1 VDLAINNDKRRTT
14 MATVTKVNP
23 TSTTL
28 NYEVVGAEINFFT
41 VDYINA
47 INGSVGP
54 AGAHQL
60 VLNTIQNTKTIVA
73 AGPLADTNTQQTF
86 AVEGDLTATEA
97 SALQVAI
104 RALGAAAGDVAVDL
118 SAATVTR
125 TKLGILTAAAIA

>member
-1 VDLAINNDKRRTT
+1 

>member
-1 VDLAINNDKRRTT
+1 

-23 TSTTL
+23 TSTTV

-73 AGPLADTNTQQTF
+73 AGPLADSNTQQTF

-104 RALGAAAGDVAVDL
+104 RALGATAGTPNVDL

-125 TKLGILTAAAIA
+125 TKLGILTAAVIA

>member
-1 VDLAINNDKRRTT
+1 
-14 MATVTKVNP
+14 MAVVTKVNP
-23 TSTTL
+23 ASTTV
-28 NYEVVGAEINFFT
+28 NYEVVGQDINFFT

-60 VLNTIQNTKTIVA
+60 VLNTIQNTRTIVA
-73 AGPLADTNTQQTF
+73 AGPLTDTNTQQTF
-86 AVEGDLTATEA
+86 AIEGDFTAAEA

-104 RALGAAAGDVAVDL
+104 RALGASAGDVAVDL

-125 TKLGILTAAAIA
+125 TKLGILTAAAVA

>member
-1 VDLAINNDKRRTT
+1 
-14 MATVTKVNP
+14 MAEVTKVNP
-23 TSTTL
+23 VSTTV

-97 SALQVAI
+97 SALQTAI
-104 RALGAAAGDVAVDL
+104 RALVATAGTPNVDL

-125 TKLGILTAAAIA
+125 TKLGILTAAAVAL

>member
-1 VDLAINNDKRRTT
+1 

-23 TSTTL
+23 ASTTV
-28 NYEVVGAEINFFT
+28 NYEVVGQDINFFT

-60 VLNTIQNTKTIVA
+60 VLNTVQNTKTIVA
-73 AGPLADTNTQQTF
+73 AGPLADSNTQQTF
-86 AVEGDLTATEA
+86 AVEGDLTAADA

-104 RALGAAAGDVAVDL
+104 RALGATAGTPNVDL

-125 TKLGILTAAAIA
+125 TKLGILTAAVIA

>member
-1 VDLAINNDKRRTT
+1 

-23 TSTTL
+23 TSTTV
-28 NYEVVGAEINFFT
+28 NYEVVGQDINFFT

-60 VLNTIQNTKTIVA
+60 VLNTIQNTRTIVA
-73 AGPLADTNTQQTF
+73 AGPLADSNTQQTF
-86 AVEGDLTATEA
+86 AIEGDFTAAEA

-104 RALGAAAGDVAVDL
+104 RALGASAGDVAVDL

>member
-1 VDLAINNDKRRTT
+1 
-14 MATVTKVNP
+14 MATVTKVSP
-23 TSTTL
+23 ASTTV
-28 NYEVVGAEINFFT
+28 NYEVVGQDINFFT

-60 VLNTIQNTKTIVA
+60 VLNTIQNTRTIVA

-86 AVEGDLTATEA
+86 AIEGDFTAAEA

-125 TKLGILTAAAIA
+125 TKLGILTAAVIA

>member
-1 VDLAINNDKRRTT
+1 
-14 MATVTKVNP
+14 
-23 TSTTL
+23 
-28 NYEVVGAEINFFT
+28 
-41 VDYINA
+41 
-47 INGSVGP
+47 
-54 AGAHQL
+54 

-86 AVEGDLTATEA
+86 AVEGDFTATEA

>member
-1 VDLAINNDKRRTT
+1 
-14 MATVTKVNP
+14 MAEVTKVNP
-23 TSTTL
+23 TSTTV

-86 AVEGDLTATEA
+86 AVEGDLTAADA

-104 RALGAAAGDVAVDL
+104 RALGATAGTPNVDL
-118 SAATVTR
+118 SSATVTR

>member
-1 VDLAINNDKRRTT
+1 
-14 MATVTKVNP
+14 MAEVTKVNP
-23 TSTTL
+23 VSTTV

-97 SALQVAI
+97 SALQTAI
-104 RALGAAAGDVAVDL
+104 RALGATAGTPNVDL

-125 TKLGILTAAAIA
+125 TKLGILTAAVIA

>member
-1 VDLAINNDKRRTT
+1 
-14 MATVTKVNP
+14 MAEVTKVNP
-23 TSTTL
+23 TSTTV

-86 AVEGDLTATEA
+86 AVEGDLTAADA

>member
-1 VDLAINNDKRRTT
+1 

-23 TSTTL
+23 ASTTV
-28 NYEVVGAEINFFT
+28 NYEVVGQDINFFT

-86 AVEGDLTATEA
+86 AVEGDLTAADA

-104 RALGAAAGDVAVDL
+104 RALGATAGTPNVDL

-125 TKLGILTAAAIA
+125 TKLGILTAAVIA

>member
-1 VDLAINNDKRRTT
+1 
-14 MATVTKVNP
+14 MAEVTKVNP
-23 TSTTL
+23 TSTTV

-86 AVEGDLTATEA
+86 AIEGDFTAAEA

-125 TKLGILTAAAIA
+125 TKLGILTAAVIA